1 MDASAC
7 PCGLSQTCKTGKV
20 EPVDGR
26 IPSGDTECPQVY
38 IKNIPSSKCKRKIGY
53 PNIKYNLNSVQV

>member
-20 EPVDGR
+20 EPVDGKP
-26 IPSGDTECPQVY
+26 PSGDTESSPGIHKKSPL
-38 IKNIPSSKCKRKIGY
+38 IKLQTKNRLSEYK
-53 PNIKYNLNSVQV
+53 L